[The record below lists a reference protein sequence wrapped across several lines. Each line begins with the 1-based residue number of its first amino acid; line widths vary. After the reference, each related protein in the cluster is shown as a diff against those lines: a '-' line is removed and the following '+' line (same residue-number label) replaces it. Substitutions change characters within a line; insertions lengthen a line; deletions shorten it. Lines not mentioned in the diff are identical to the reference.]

1 MNDDTPSNDI
11 TPTTASEAPV
21 PGPGQVDEQ
30 SNADDDLKLQ
40 EVEAEP
46 DSKAGQSDVS
56 EPATPLPDPKP
67 ITIASPRQVGSGS
80 SKKRRIILFGAA
92 GAIAVAAAVV
102 TWFILAGNKQSDEV
116 LTSNQSSTS
125 EIKKQPRLGVAVTV
139 ADGTVTYQKAKD
151 VQTSPAAGD
160 GPWNTVTA
168 DTELSE
174 GDQVRT
180 GNGSRAVLT
189 LDDGSA
195 VRLDANSTVTLTSLV
210 ASDIKITQLAGTV
223 YSRVVASE
231 RKYSVDVTDTSY
243 EALGTAFIT
252 VKKAGENGVQVYQSS
267 VKADGQTV
275 AEGKQYYSMNTNT
288 DLQGKV
294 TDINIDTLIDNE
306 FITWNLTEDE
316 KDAKFKDKLGLL
328 PAIKQRADEK
338 KTEEQEKAAAERA
351 EKDRK
356 ALEEKKK
363 KEQNVSK
370 EKVTRGTMN
379 LTVSGET
386 FNWSY
391 TGKAVHGYK
400 LVWSNTNPNPH
411 FTTDKSI
418 YFSGINQLTGTLPG
432 PEKTGRGTFYIRVCA
447 YTAGTETEPCV
458 DYSQVQSFTRQ

>member
-1 MNDDTPSNDI
+1 MNDDAPNNDI
-11 TPTTASEAPV
+11 TPTTPEL
-21 PGPGQVDEQ
+21 GRVDDQ
-30 SNADDDLKLQ
+30 SSIDALKLQ

-46 DSKAGQSDVS
+46 DLKASQGDAS
-56 EPATPLPDPKP
+56 ETTTPLPEPKP
-67 ITIASPRQVGSGS
+67 ITIASPLRTSGS

-92 GAIAVAAAVV
+92 GAIAVAAAIV
-102 TWFILAGNKQSDEV
+102 TWFVLASNRQSDEV

-125 EIKKQPRLGVAVTV
+125 EVKKQPRLGVAVTV
-139 ADGTVTYQKAKD
+139 VDGTVTYQKASD
-151 VQTSPAAGD
+151 VQSVPNAGD
-160 GPWNTVTA
+160 GPWNPVTT
-168 DTELSE
+168 DTDLNE
-174 GDQVRT
+174 GDHVRT

-195 VRLDANSTVTLTSLV
+195 IRLDANSSVELTSLV
-210 ASDIKITQLAGTV
+210 ATDVKITQLGGTL

-231 RKYSVDVTDTSY
+231 RKYSVAVTDTTY

-252 VKKAGENGVQVYQSS
+252 VKKAGENGVQVYQNS

-328 PAIKQRADEK
+328 PTIKQRADEK
-338 KTEEQEKAAAERA
+338 KTEEQEKAAAEKA
-351 EKDRK
+351 EKDQK
-356 ALEEKKK
+356 AQEEKKK

-418 YFSGINQLTGTLPG
+418 YFSGINQLTGTIPG
-432 PEKTGRGTFYIRVCA
+432 PEKIDTGTFYATVCA
-447 YTAGTETEPCV
+447 YTANTETEPCV
-458 DYSQVQSFTRQ
+458 DYSPVVTFVRS

>member
-1 MNDDTPSNDI
+1 MNDDAPNNDI
-11 TPTTASEAPV
+11 TPTTPEL
-21 PGPGQVDEQ
+21 GRVDDQ
-30 SNADDDLKLQ
+30 SSIDALKLQ

-46 DSKAGQSDVS
+46 DLKASQGDAS
-56 EPATPLPDPKP
+56 ETTTPLPEPKP
-67 ITIASPRQVGSGS
+67 ITIASPLRTSGS

-92 GAIAVAAAVV
+92 GAIAVAAAIV
-102 TWFILAGNKQSDEV
+102 TWFVLASNRQSDEV

-125 EIKKQPRLGVAVTV
+125 EVKKQPRLGVAVTV
-139 ADGTVTYQKAKD
+139 VDGTVTYQKASD
-151 VQTSPAAGD
+151 VQSAPNAGD
-160 GPWNTVTA
+160 GPWNPVTT
-168 DTELSE
+168 DTDLNE
-174 GDQVRT
+174 GDHVRT

-195 VRLDANSTVTLTSLV
+195 IRLDANSSVELTSLV
-210 ASDIKITQLAGTV
+210 ATDVKITQLGGTL

-231 RKYSVDVTDTSY
+231 RKYSVAVTDTTY

-316 KDAKFKDKLGLL
+316 KDAKFKDNLGIL
-328 PAIKQRADEK
+328 PTIKQRADEK
-338 KTEEQEKAAAERA
+338 KTEEQEKAAAEKA
-351 EKDRK
+351 EKDRE

-370 EKVTRGTMN
+370 EKVTRGTMS

-400 LVWSNTNPNPH
+400 LVWSKTNPNPH
-411 FTTDKSI
+411 FTTDNPI

-432 PEKTGRGTFYIRVCA
+432 KDKIGTGTFYVRVCA
-447 YTAGTETEPCV
+447 YTAGTETDPCV
-458 DYSQVQSFTRQ
+458 DYSPRIQFDR

>member
-1 MNDDTPSNDI
+1 MNDDAPNNDI
-11 TPTTASEAPV
+11 TPITSES
-21 PGPGQVDEQ
+21 GQVDDQ
-30 SNADDDLKLQ
+30 SSIDDLKLQ

-46 DSKAGQSDVS
+46 DSKASQGDSS
-56 EPATPLPDPKP
+56 ETTTPLPEPKP
-67 ITIASPRQVGSGS
+67 ITIASPLRTSGS

-92 GAIAVAAAVV
+92 GAIAVAAAIV
-102 TWFILAGNKQSDEV
+102 TWFVLASNRQSDEV

-125 EIKKQPRLGVAVTV
+125 EVKKQPRLGVAITV
-139 ADGTVTYQKAKD
+139 ADGTVTYQKASD
-151 VQTSPAAGD
+151 VQSAPNAGD
-160 GPWNTVTA
+160 GPWNPVTT
-168 DTELSE
+168 DTDLNE
-174 GDQVRT
+174 GDHVRT

-195 VRLDANSTVTLTSLV
+195 IRLDANSSVELTSLMATDV
-210 ASDIKITQLAGTV
+210 KITQLGGTL

-231 RKYSVDVTDTSY
+231 RKYSVAVTDTTY

-275 AEGKQYYSMNTNT
+275 AEGKQYYSMNTDTN
-288 DLQGKV
+288 LQGKV
-294 TDINIDTLIDNE
+294 TDINIDALIDNE
-306 FITWNLTEDE
+306 FITWNLSEDE

-328 PAIKQRADEK
+328 PTIKQRADEK
-338 KTEEQEKAAAERA
+338 KTEEQEKAAAEKA

-363 KEQNVSK
+363 KEQNASK
-370 EKVTRGTMN
+370 EKVTRGTMS

-400 LVWSNTNPNPH
+400 LVWSKDNPSPH
-411 FTTDKSI
+411 FTTDNSI

-432 PEKTGRGTFYIRVCA
+432 KDKTGPGTFYIRVCA
-447 YTAGTETEPCV
+447 YTADTEAEPCV
-458 DYSQVQSFTRQ
+458 DYSPVATFTRQ